1 MRNINTYILEKLK
14 IDKSVSIKHILKE
27 NDKILMVILRVNP
40 DGSYIRIYN
49 GIYKNVEEKDGKL
62 KISYK
67 ISDDYE
73 ILGQETILNDNDFYE
88 VEKHEKNDLYGLFL
102 PAKDGIKFIE
112 DICLEPSRG
121 TSYIITNVKEL
132 YKYFD
137 PQDKKFIDNAGDIRI
152 KQVEQDVLEIY
163 NELKTK

>member
-1 MRNINTYILEKLK
+1 MKGINQYILEKLK
-14 IDKSVSIKHILKE
+14 IDKSVSIKHLFKE
-27 NDKILMVILRVNP
+27 KDKMLMVILRVTP
-40 DGSYIRIYN
+40 DESYIRVYN
-49 GIYKNVEEKDGKL
+49 GIYKNVEEKDDKL
-62 KISYK
+62 NISYK
-67 ISDDYE
+67 TSDSSE
-73 ILGQETILNDNDFYE
+73 TFNQETRLNDNDFYE

-137 PQDKKFIDNAGDIRI
+137 PQDKGVIGNVGDIRI

-163 NELKTK
+163 NELKAK

>member
-1 MRNINTYILEKLK
+1 MKGINQYILEKLK
-14 IDKSVSIKHILKE
+14 IDKSVSVKHLFKE
-27 NDKILMVILRVNP
+27 NDKILMVILRVTP
-40 DGSYIRIYN
+40 DESYIRIYN

-62 KISYK
+62 NISYK
-67 ISDDYE
+67 TSDSSE
-73 ILGQETILNDNDFYE
+73 TFRQETRLNDNNFYE

-112 DICLEPSRG
+112 DICLEPSKG

-137 PQDKKFIDNAGDIRI
+137 PGDKEFLDQVGDIRI
-152 KQVEQDVLEIY
+152 KQVEQDVLKIY
-163 NELKTK
+163 NELKAK